1 MSNRFR
7 LILLV
12 FAALAASDHAISQ
25 TPPSLIRLHRTPDTR
40 QGYPPAV
47 AHPNVVSI
55 GLLPITGAREIW
67 QVELHASFANL
78 DEADKAQP
86 LRYNGPDFG
95 GLRTSI
101 AFHRNWWST
110 RADEAMQALRRAR
123 YLQVTVIRIPVQA
136 ESELNELLRGRRAS
150 LDSIN
155 LDRPELVYQILAGDY
170 SGTFLILSPLPS
182 LAALDEGVS
191 RSAAA
196 YLRSTG
202 NPSQRS
208 GAANLKSDISYETQ
222 LFRIDPVISRV
233 TSEFAE
239 LDPAFWLRN

>member
-1 MSNRFR
+1 
-7 LILLV
+7 LATL
-12 FAALAASDHAISQ
+12 AALDRAVAQ
-25 TPPSLIRLHRTPDTR
+25 TPPPLIRLHRAPDTR
-40 QGYPPAV
+40 QGFPPAV
-47 AHPNVVSI
+47 PHPSVVSV
-55 GLLPITGAREIW
+55 GLLPVTGPREIW
-67 QVELHASFANL
+67 QVELHGSFGSL

-86 LRYNGPDFG
+86 LRYSGDVG

-110 RADEAMQALRRAR
+110 RAEEAMQALRRAR
-123 YLQVTVIRIPVQA
+123 YVQVTVIRIPVQA

-155 LDRPELVYQILAGDY
+155 LDRPELVYQTLAGEY
-170 SGTFLILSPLPS
+170 SGTFFILSPLSS

-202 NPSQRS
+202 SPSQRS

-222 LFRIDPVISRV
+222 IFRIDPAMSRV